1 MHFLWYTYVYEINLV
16 CEENKMNKFYEF
28 MRGRYGADELCAV
41 CVIFSLILQIILSL
55 FDVWWLSLLPL
66 IPIGWTLFRIF
77 SRNIAARRR
86 ENEIIKKIGEFY
98 KLCKNKWR
106 DRKTHVYRKCHAC
119 GAVLRLPKAKGSHF
133 VVCPRCKNRFEVKG

>member
-1 MHFLWYTYVYEINLV
+1 
-16 CEENKMNKFYEF
+16 MNKFYEF

-41 CVIFSLILQIILSL
+41 CVIFALVLQIILSL

-86 ENEIIKKIGEFY
+86 ENEIIKEIGEFY

-106 DRKTHVYRKCHAC
+106 DRKTHVYFKCLSCNAN
-119 GAVLRLPKAKGSHF
+119 LRLPKGKGDVAVTCPKCKAKM
-133 VVCPRCKNRFEVKG
+133 RMRT